1 MSHTRAPME
10 RLIRANADEIN
21 RLQQLIRETAALR
34 WRGPEE
40 RQRHADAC
48 AEFHQRYPQLVF
60 PGGYDHALQ
69 QLARHEPNIVDLV
82 LTFLEVR
89 PYFFRSGYM
98 WKTLYKRVQRVPM
111 GAKQQARMQKI
122 VAAYS
127 AYRASRDA

>member
-48 AEFHQRYPQLVF
+48 VEFHQRYPQLVF
-60 PGGYDHALQ
+60 LVATTMPCSSWPGTS
-69 QLARHEPNIVDLV
+69 R
-82 LTFLEVR
+82 T
-89 PYFFRSGYM
+89 SWM
-98 WKTLYKRVQRVPM
+98 WC
-111 GAKQQARMQKI
+111 
-122 VAAYS
+122 
-127 AYRASRDA
+127 